1 MNMAICEGIILGAI
15 IGGAFAWLQLQALR
29 RNEILERR
37 EQVPTLL
44 RQIPGSASRTA
55 FLLMALVLAQVLFQ
69 KASLAW
75 MAGSV
80 AIAYAIPFVA
90 RLRAKYLCR

>member
-1 MNMAICEGIILGAI
+1 MNMAIYEGIILGAI

-69 KASLAW
+69 KASLAC